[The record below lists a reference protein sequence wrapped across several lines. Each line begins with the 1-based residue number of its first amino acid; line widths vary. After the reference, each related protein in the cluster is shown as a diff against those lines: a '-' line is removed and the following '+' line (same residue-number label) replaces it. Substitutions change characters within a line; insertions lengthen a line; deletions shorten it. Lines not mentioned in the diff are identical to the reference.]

1 MEILQILKYTF
12 RNDRLSFTEDL
23 VCTEEELSIIDL
35 PQEKVA
41 ELLSMGKVEEL
52 KKLLDSSWEG
62 WGQHNDEDSDN

>member
-41 ELLSMGKVEEL
+41 ELLSMGKVDEL

-62 WGQHNDEDSDN
+62 WGQHSDEDSDN